1 MASVTYKKRLCCPP
15 FIFSNVYNLGKSLIF
30 FSGSGSGQMS
40 SSQNDKGE
48 YNRYGKKYDCGG
60 GEVCQNATKIT

>member
-1 MASVTYKKRLCCPP
+1 
-15 FIFSNVYNLGKSLIF
+15 
-30 FSGSGSGQMS
+30 MS

-48 YNRYGKKYDCGG
+48 YNCNGKKYDCGG